1 MEWWWWWCCCCCC
14 WCCCCCCCCCCCLWW
29 CPSDPASQVLIP
41 MAIGHLFE
49 TAGTLGRLEPDGRH
63 GWSSTYPTTS
73 GSLVRGVLVTRSM
86 DRHSRWT
93 CRPFGCKR
101 HCILDSMGI
110 RWRCHVSWQAKYPCD
125 PKARWGVVWLCRY
138 VWMLERHAGQTTHDD
153 IVNSPQSSRQS
164 FGFRNE
170 WNQRSARTYS
180 PTFVG

>member
-1 MEWWWWWCCCCCC
+1 MDDDGMMMMMMMMMLLLLLLFMMMSLQSCKSSSDSHGHPSS
-14 WCCCCCCCCCCCLWW
+14 LWN
-29 CPSDPASQVLIP
+29 
-41 MAIGHLFE
+41 
-49 TAGTLGRLEPDGRH
+49 AGTLGRLEPDGRH
-63 GWSSTYPTTS
+63 GRSSTYPTTS